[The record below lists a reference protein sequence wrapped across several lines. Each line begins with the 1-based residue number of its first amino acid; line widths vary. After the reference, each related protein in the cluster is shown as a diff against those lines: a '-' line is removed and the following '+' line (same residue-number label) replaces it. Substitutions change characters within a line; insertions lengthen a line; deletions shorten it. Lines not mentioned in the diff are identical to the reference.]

1 MKNPWERKKILAYG
15 KRFSVFTSIML
26 VLLFAFSCSN
36 LIMNDGGSLIIAV
49 PGTRAAT
56 ASSYTIELT
65 GANGTT
71 QSKTLAGGTIAQFD
85 DLAPDTYSIVVEG
98 MDTNN
103 KVVLGGASSATVVAG
118 ATASTTVELVEGV
131 GDFAGLVEA
140 IAAGGTVNI
149 LKSIDVENTLSL
161 SRDVSINILP
171 AYRDVTL
178 KNTGLGNLF
187 DVSAGKLTIGGGN
200 HTITLDGNQSNS
212 PIISM
217 SGGTATLADNGIIR
231 NTTAAG
237 VSLSSGT
244 FNMDG
249 GTIRNTTKGVNVQ
262 GGGTFT
268 MKEGKITGNNGS
280 SYGVGVTIGDGTFKM
295 EGGEISNNTTSYYY
309 GGGVAI
315 TSSKGTFNFSGGSI
329 TGNVANS
336 AGNGV
341 YVTGGIFEMSGSAVV
356 VSNNDVYLV
365 SSKITVA
372 NTLSGTTPVATITP
386 ASYAASTQV
395 LSAENGVDLAAMV
408 KKFKVT
414 PDPDDGSQWTINA
427 EGKLQKV
434 EAQ

>member
-1 MKNPWERKKILAYG
+1 MKNSWESKKILAYG

-26 VLLFAFSCSN
+26 VLLFSFSCSN

-49 PGTRAAT
+49 PGARAAS

-71 QSKTLAGGTIAQFD
+71 QSKTLAGGTTAQFD

-103 KVVLGGASSATVVAG
+103 KVVLGGASSVTVVAG
-118 ATASTTVELVEGV
+118 ETASTTVKLVEGV

-161 SRDVSINILP
+161 SEDVSIKILP

-178 KNTGLGNLF
+178 KNTGLGKLF
-187 DVSAGKLTIGGGN
+187 DVRAGNLTIGGGN
-200 HTITLDGNQSNS
+200 HTITLDGNQVAES
-212 PIISM
+212 IISV
-217 SGGTATLADNGIIR
+217 SGGTATLTSNGIIR
-231 NTTAAG
+231 NAAASG
-237 VSLSSGT
+237 VSLSSGI
-244 FNMDG
+244 FNMTG
-249 GTIRNTTKGVNVQ
+249 GTIRNTTNGVNVQ

-295 EGGEISNNTTSYYY
+295 EGGEISNNTTSHYY

-341 YVTGGIFEMSGSAVV
+341 YVTGGPFEMSGSAVV
-356 VSNNDVYLV
+356 ASNNDVHLV

-372 NTLSGTTPVATITP
+372 GTLSGTTPVATITP
-386 ASYAASTQV
+386 VSYAASTQV
-395 LSAENGVDLAAMV
+395 LYSADASTLAAAAS
-408 KKFKVT
+408 KFAVT
-414 PDPDDGSQWTINA
+414 PDNDGKKWTIDASGNLK
-427 EGKLQKV
+427 EQ
-434 EAQ
+434 